1 VREAFA
7 KSMPAAQAV
16 TRDGY
21 FPPGGLGHGTPCHG
35 TISAMSDTPASHPQI
50 AGHLLVDCLI
60 AQGVTHAFGVPGESY
75 LAVLDGLHAR
85 REKIRYITC
94 RQEGGAAFMAEAH
107 GKLTG
112 RPGVCM
118 VTRGPGATNAS
129 IGVHTAFQDSTP
141 MVLLVG
147 DVASDCRD
155 REAFQEVDFLSF
167 FGPSTKA
174 FAKRVE
180 RIDDAD
186 RIPEYVARA
195 FATAM
200 NGRPGPV
207 VLVLPEDMLTRTT
220 SAQPLARVEAVQAWS
235 DPGSLRTLRSMLL
248 ACERPLVIAGGS
260 GWTPQAAQA
269 LERFAENWRLPVANA
284 FRFQDTFDNH
294 HALYAGEAGIG
305 LNPKLAERV
314 RQSDLLLVIGPRLGE
329 MTTGSYTLLKPPKLA
344 QKLVHIHAS
353 AEELHRVYQA
363 DLAINATMNAAAR
376 SLEVLTAPKD
386 LPWEDWTRQANAD
399 YLANLE
405 PPAAGTWPGEIDMPA
420 IVAALQKHLPDDAVL
435 TNGAGNFASWTHR
448 FFKHHGL
455 AKGHKTQLAPT
466 AGAMGYGVPA
476 GIAASIATGR
486 VALTMAGD
494 GDFLMNGQELATA
507 VQHGGK
513 SIIVLL
519 NNGMYGTIRMHQ
531 EREYPRHESGSRLRN
546 PDFVALAQAYG
557 YAAVRI
563 TRTEA
568 FEPALQAAL
577 EREQGS
583 LIEVVLSPEVIT
595 TRGTLE
601 AITEQALG
609 RRA

>member
-1 VREAFA
+1 MT
-7 KSMPAAQAV
+7 KQ
-16 TRDGY
+16 
-21 FPPGGLGHGTPCHG
+21 L
-35 TISAMSDTPASHPQI
+35 
-50 AGHLLVDCLI
+50 AGHLLVDCLL

-85 REKIRYITC
+85 RDQIKFITC

-167 FGPSTKA
+167 FGPSTKG

-180 RIDDAD
+180 RIDDAN

-207 VLVLPEDMLTRTT
+207 VLVLPEDMLTCMTGAT
-220 SAQPLARVEAVQAWS
+220 PLPRVEAIQAWS
-235 DPGSLRTLRSMLL
+235 DPGSLRTLREMLL
-248 ACERPLVIAGGS
+248 ASRQPLIIAGGG
-260 GWTPQAAQA
+260 GWTPQSAQA
-269 LERFAENWRLPVANA
+269 LQRFAENWKLPVGNA

-294 HALYAGEAGIG
+294 HPLYAGDVGIG
-305 LNPKLAERV
+305 LNPKLAARV
-314 RQSDLLLVIGPRLGE
+314 KASDLIIAIGPRLGE
-329 MTTGSYTLLKPPKLA
+329 MTTGNYTLLEAPKPK

-353 AEELHRVYQA
+353 AEELNRVYQA

-376 SLEVLTAPKD
+376 SLEVLSAPVTV
-386 LPWEDWTRQANAD
+386 PWEAWTASSNED
-399 YLANLE
+399 YLANLT
-405 PPAAGTWPGEIDMPA
+405 PQMLPGEIDMPA
-420 IVAALQKHLPDDAVL
+420 IVGLLQKHLPADAVL
-435 TNGAGNFASWTHR
+435 TNGAGNFAGWVHR
-448 FFKHHGL
+448 FYKHHGL
-455 AKGHKTQLAPT
+455 VKGHKTQLAPT
-466 AGAMGYGVPA
+466 VGAMGYGVPA
-476 GIAASIATGR
+476 GIAANIVTGR
-486 VALTMAGD
+486 TAFTIAGD

-507 VQHGGK
+507 VQHGAK

-531 EREYPRHESGSRLRN
+531 EREYPQHESGSRLNN
-546 PDFVALAQAYG
+546 PDFAALARAYG
-557 YAAVRI
+557 YAGVRI
-563 TRTEA
+563 TRTAEFEA
-568 FEPALQAAL
+568 ELLAAL
-577 EREQGS
+577 ERAQGT
-583 LIEVVLSPEVIT
+583 LIEVILDPEVIT
-595 TRGTLE
+595 TRATLSS
-601 AITEQALG
+601 ITQTAL
-609 RRA
+609 AKTL